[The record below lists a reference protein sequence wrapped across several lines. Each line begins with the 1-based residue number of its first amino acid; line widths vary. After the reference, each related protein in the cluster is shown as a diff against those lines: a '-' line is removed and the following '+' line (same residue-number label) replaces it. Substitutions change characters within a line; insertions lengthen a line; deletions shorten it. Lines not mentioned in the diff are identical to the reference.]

1 MRHSLCPTQI
11 LIVYSLWTAS
21 LLSALLPVAAA
32 AQLTTV
38 KPEPV
43 PTVIV
48 QVKFKAG
55 AASAWREAFEKHLVP
70 AIEEA
75 IEKKD
80 EITGFAYWESLTPGQ
95 PYDFMFLLHARSFAF
110 FDRPRPF
117 PHYRALFRRLGAEQA
132 QKVLAEMG
140 NGEAAVAVTLVRWY
154 GAAR

>member
-1 MRHSLCPTQI
+1 MRHSIFSTQMSI
-11 LIVYSLWTAS
+11 GQTLWPVL
-21 LLSALLPVAAA
+21 LLSALLPVTAV
-32 AQLTTV
+32 AQLTTA

-48 QVKFKAG
+48 QIKFKAG
-55 AASAWREAFEKHLVP
+55 AASAWKEAFEKHLVP

-80 EITGFAYWESLTPGQ
+80 EITGFAYSESLTPGQ
-95 PYDFMFLLHARSFAF
+95 PYDFMFLLQARSFAF
-110 FDRPRPF
+110 FDRPRPY

-132 QKVLAEMG
+132 QKVLAEMD